1 MRPHVGWL
9 AILIGGVAAAGESL
23 PVVEVRCRPADGDA
37 RRLVATIP
45 AGVSVVRGT
54 RMLVADGVQPVG
66 WAELVRVEG
75 EEAAFELRPPAGLP
89 TSPAARRAWLIA
101 PDIVSSLQEQWP
113 TEADLYAEVDSLGPG
128 GRSAWLDAGTN
139 AGIRVADRWW
149 LRVGGQPAA
158 RCDVRLVAADL
169 CYCTVE
175 PLVSTP
181 VLRAGTRLALWPA
194 PAERRRG
201 EVRSAVAFVEE
212 RGHDAVVWVAAP
224 SGADAAAEPHLDFFR
239 DGWFLGHG
247 RVERGDGR
255 FWYARFTPAPTVGG
269 PTTSAAE
276 AGPTRSPV
284 PAVQV
289 GDTVRVRT
297 RSDLEQGCLG
307 ARVFE
312 ITPAG
317 AAINAGE
324 IDGVKVDQRFTV
336 YRDGRPLGPATIRRV
351 QRSYAV
357 ATPADMLIDPPLVL
371 QVGDELRLRPPPAAA
386 RAVAIVIQVNGESLL
401 TARLLDAEMPP
412 RRPLAM
418 REGSRTVGVAVLVHG
433 EGGSAVGFTLPCA
446 ATAPPTPGQYLVLD
460 PPLID

>member
-23 PVVEVRCRPADGDA
+23 CVVEVRCRSADGDP
-37 RRLVATIP
+37 RRLVATVP
-45 AGVSVVRGT
+45 AGASVTTGARL
-54 RMLVADGVQPVG
+54 LVADGVQPVG
-66 WAELVRVEG
+66 WAELVRVAG
-75 EEAAFELRPPAGLP
+75 DEATFELRSSANPPPSKA
-89 TSPAARRAWLIA
+89 TRRAWLIA
-101 PDIVSSLQEQWP
+101 PDIVSSLQEDWP
-113 TEADLYAEVDSLGPG
+113 AEADLYAEVDSLGPG
-128 GRSAWLDAGTN
+128 GRSAWLHAGTN
-139 AGIRVADRWW
+139 AGIKIGDSWW

-158 RCDVRLVAADL
+158 RCNVRLVAPDL

-181 VLRAGTRLALWPA
+181 VLRAGARLALWPA

-224 SGADAAAEPHLDFFR
+224 PGADAAAEPHLDFFR
-239 DGWFLGHG
+239 DGRFIGYG

-255 FWYARFTPAPTVGG
+255 FWYARFTPAPTAGG
-269 PTTSAAE
+269 PTTSAAG
-276 AGPTRSPV
+276 AAATTQ
-284 PAVQV
+284 PATLVQV

-297 RSDLEQGCLG
+297 KSDLEQGCLV

-324 IDGVKVDQRFTV
+324 IDGVTVEQRFTV
-336 YRDGRPLGPATIRRV
+336 YREGRPHGPATVRRV

-357 ATPADMLIDPPLVL
+357 VTPADVLIDPPLVL

-386 RAVAIVIQVNGESLL
+386 RAVAILIQVNGESLL
-401 TARLLDAEMPP
+401 TARLLDAEAPLG
-412 RRPLAM
+412 RPLAV

-433 EGGSAVGFTLPCA
+433 EGGAAVGFTLPCA
-446 ATAPPTPGQYLVLD
+446 AAAPPKPGQYLVLD
-460 PPLID
+460 PPSPD